1 MAELFKNN
9 VSVLLAG
16 AINASQTTITVND
29 GSLLPSPSGGD
40 FFRLTLIER
49 NTNEIDWEIVKVSAR
64 SGNDLTVLRGQEGT
78 TARTWADLTR
88 CEMRA
93 TAGALEALAANTMK
107 TDVAQTVTANKSFND
122 GTMILKGATSGTTTL
137 KAAAVA
143 GTGEVNFPTT
153 GTLATTSQ
161 LLGGFK
167 NKIINGDFS
176 VWQRGVSVTPLIN
189 DLQSYTADRWVSYQT
204 GTLTP
209 ILRLAGPTGS
219 PYCGAWYGAAGNIE
233 VTMLQYIESITA
245 ATLYGAP
252 MVLGVNIYADV
263 AKTFTISLDTANGVD
278 AFNATTVRATTN
290 FAHPGTGWVYTTLP
304 YASPHADVQNG
315 VRVLI
320 SAPTCTTG
328 TFAIAN
334 VQLEPGSIATPFE
347 HRPIG
352 LELALCQRYYRQG
365 AAGLI
370 GCGMTYAM
378 DSGVIVLAGE
388 MRTAPTFAPP
398 TAPSF
403 RFGSADYV
411 ASAFNTAVDAGAVVI
426 GFTCTGAANGN
437 AGALRG
443 SGVWSLSAEL

>member
-16 AINASQTTITVND
+16 AINDSQTTITVNN

-167 NKIINGDFS
+167 NKIINGRFQIN
-176 VWQRGVSVTPLIN
+176 QRAYVSGATLAAGA
-189 DLQSYTADRWVSYQT
+189 YGHDRWKAGASGGDYSFTQNAADTTITIASGKSLIQVIEDANVSDTAFVLSWSGTAQARYAVNSATPSGSYAASPILITGQT
-204 GTLTP
+204 VGTTMSVEFNSGTL
-209 ILRLAGPTGS
+209 G
-219 PYCGAWYGAAGNIE
+219 
-233 VTMLQYIESITA
+233 
-245 ATLYGAP
+245 
-252 MVLGVNIYADV
+252 D
-263 AKTFTISLDTANGVD
+263 
-278 AFNATTVRATTN
+278 
-290 FAHPGTGWVYTTLP
+290 
-304 YASPHADVQNG
+304 
-315 VRVLI
+315 
-320 SAPTCTTG
+320 
-328 TFAIAN
+328 
-334 VQLEPGSIATPFE
+334 VQLEPGSVATPFE
-347 HRPIG
+347 SRPIG
-352 LELALCQRYYRQG
+352 LELALCQRYYCQSWGSGTFVNQGAPFAGVPIPSVAAAVICGCSFPVSMRAAPTVTLFDNEG
-365 AAGLI
+365 AAGKTSQPGLAD
-370 GCGMTYAM
+370 GLSATAEGLSV
-378 DSGVIVLAGE
+378 SGF
-388 MRTAPTFAPP
+388 RT
-398 TAPSF
+398 
-403 RFGSADYV
+403 
-411 ASAFNTAVDAGAVVI
+411 VI
-426 GFTCTGAANGN
+426 GSVAYSAGSPVEAAY
-437 AGALRG
+437 AAT
-443 SGVWSLSAEL
+443 AEL